1 MTRRE
6 EHDGD
11 HGQRHGGGEQERRYD
26 ADARTLVA
34 ATVRAMQ
41 PAPAAR

>member
-6 EHDGD
+6 EHHAD
-11 HGQRHGGGEQERRYD
+11 HDERHGGGEQERRYD
-26 ADARTLVA
+26 ADARTLLA
-34 ATVRAMQ
+34 APVRAMQ